1 MALKN
6 NPEIKRA
13 TLELNSLD
21 ARETEAKLFF
31 VPRAVLGAGLI
42 YNSKSEEWEK
52 PFGLSFV
59 SVLYEYRKTLPRIR
73 SAKLRAQAQREV
85 KRQLE
90 RDLKIKLLEPT
101 SQNSA
106 VLYTL
111 GDKGQRVNKD
121 QPLVEINPD
130 LYLAEKERLTAQL
143 EAQRLKLEKTERD
156 FKRYEELYNRGLL
169 SKSEYED
176 WKNRYERERATY
188 LSLEAELKGVEKL
201 IEYCQI
207 RAPTSGVVK
216 KVFVR
221 EQSFINGTL
230 SPHLLLILS
239 ED

>member
-1 MALKN
+1 MVL
-6 NPEIKRA
+6 
-13 TLELNSLD
+13 LSLISFLVFSIGFSQEVNVY
-21 ARETEAKLFF
+21 AIVKG
-31 VPRAVLGAGLI
+31 AVKKV
-42 YNSKSEEWEK
+42 Y
-52 PFGLSFV
+52 
-59 SVLYEYRKTLPRIR
+59 
-73 SAKLRAQAQREV
+73 V
-85 KRQLE
+85 KE
-90 RDLKIKLLEPT
+90 
-101 SQNSA
+101 
-106 VLYTL
+106 
-111 GDKGQRVNKD
+111 GQRVKKD

-216 KVFVR
+216 KVIVR

>member
-1 MALKN
+1 MVL
-6 NPEIKRA
+6 
-13 TLELNSLD
+13 LSLISFLVFSLGFSQEVNVY
-21 ARETEAKLFF
+21 AIVKG
-31 VPRAVLGAGLI
+31 AVKKV
-42 YNSKSEEWEK
+42 Y
-52 PFGLSFV
+52 
-59 SVLYEYRKTLPRIR
+59 
-73 SAKLRAQAQREV
+73 V
-85 KRQLE
+85 KE
-90 RDLKIKLLEPT
+90 
-101 SQNSA
+101 
-106 VLYTL
+106 
-111 GDKGQRVNKD
+111 GQRVKKD

-188 LSLEAELKGVEKL
+188 ISLEAELKGVEKL

-221 EQSFINGTL
+221 ERSFINGTL

>member
-1 MALKN
+1 MVL
-6 NPEIKRA
+6 
-13 TLELNSLD
+13 LSLISFLVFSLGFSQEVNVY
-21 ARETEAKLFF
+21 AIVKG
-31 VPRAVLGAGLI
+31 AVKKV
-42 YNSKSEEWEK
+42 Y
-52 PFGLSFV
+52 
-59 SVLYEYRKTLPRIR
+59 
-73 SAKLRAQAQREV
+73 V
-85 KRQLE
+85 KE
-90 RDLKIKLLEPT
+90 
-101 SQNSA
+101 
-106 VLYTL
+106 
-111 GDKGQRVNKD
+111 GQRVKKD

-176 WKNRYERERATY
+176 WKNWYERERATY

-221 EQSFINGTL
+221 ERSFINGTL

>member
-1 MALKN
+1 MVL
-6 NPEIKRA
+6 
-13 TLELNSLD
+13 LSLISFLVFSLGFSQEVNVY
-21 ARETEAKLFF
+21 AIVKG
-31 VPRAVLGAGLI
+31 AVKKV
-42 YNSKSEEWEK
+42 Y
-52 PFGLSFV
+52 
-59 SVLYEYRKTLPRIR
+59 
-73 SAKLRAQAQREV
+73 V
-85 KRQLE
+85 KE
-90 RDLKIKLLEPT
+90 
-101 SQNSA
+101 
-106 VLYTL
+106 
-111 GDKGQRVNKD
+111 GQRVKKD

-216 KVFVR
+216 KVFIR
-221 EQSFINGTL
+221 ERSFINGTL

>member
-1 MALKN
+1 MVL
-6 NPEIKRA
+6 
-13 TLELNSLD
+13 LSLISFLVFSLGFSQEVNVY
-21 ARETEAKLFF
+21 AIVKG
-31 VPRAVLGAGLI
+31 AVKKV
-42 YNSKSEEWEK
+42 Y
-52 PFGLSFV
+52 
-59 SVLYEYRKTLPRIR
+59 
-73 SAKLRAQAQREV
+73 V
-85 KRQLE
+85 KE
-90 RDLKIKLLEPT
+90 
-101 SQNSA
+101 
-106 VLYTL
+106 
-111 GDKGQRVNKD
+111 GQRVKKD

-188 LSLEAELKGVEKL
+188 LSLEAELKGVEKH

-221 EQSFINGTL
+221 ERSFINGTL

>member
-1 MALKN
+1 MVL
-6 NPEIKRA
+6 
-13 TLELNSLD
+13 LSLISF
-21 ARETEAKLFF
+21 LVFS
-31 VPRAVLGAGLI
+31 LGF
-42 YNSKSEEWEK
+42 S
-52 PFGLSFV
+52 
-59 SVLYEYRKTLPRIR
+59 
-73 SAKLRAQAQREV
+73 QEV
-85 KRQLE
+85 NVYAIVKGVVKKVYVKE
-90 RDLKIKLLEPT
+90 
-101 SQNSA
+101 
-106 VLYTL
+106 
-111 GDKGQRVNKD
+111 GQRVKKD

-207 RAPTSGVVK
+207 RAPTNGVVK

>member
-1 MALKN
+1 MVL
-6 NPEIKRA
+6 
-13 TLELNSLD
+13 LSLISF
-21 ARETEAKLFF
+21 LVFS
-31 VPRAVLGAGLI
+31 LGFSQEVNVYAIVKG
-42 YNSKSEEWEK
+42 
-52 PFGLSFV
+52 V
-59 SVLYEYRKTLPRIR
+59 
-73 SAKLRAQAQREV
+73 V
-85 KRQLE
+85 KRVYVKE
-90 RDLKIKLLEPT
+90 
-101 SQNSA
+101 
-106 VLYTL
+106 
-111 GDKGQRVNKD
+111 GQRVKKE

-176 WKNRYERERATY
+176 WKNRYERERAIY

>member
-1 MALKN
+1 MVL
-6 NPEIKRA
+6 
-13 TLELNSLD
+13 LSLISFLVFSLGFSQEVNVY
-21 ARETEAKLFF
+21 AIVKG
-31 VPRAVLGAGLI
+31 AVKKV
-42 YNSKSEEWEK
+42 Y
-52 PFGLSFV
+52 
-59 SVLYEYRKTLPRIR
+59 
-73 SAKLRAQAQREV
+73 V
-85 KRQLE
+85 KE
-90 RDLKIKLLEPT
+90 
-101 SQNSA
+101 
-106 VLYTL
+106 
-111 GDKGQRVNKD
+111 GQRVKKD

-130 LYLAEKERLTAQL
+130 LYLVEKERLTAQL

-221 EQSFINGTL
+221 ERSFINGTL

>member
-1 MALKN
+1 M
-6 NPEIKRA
+6 
-13 TLELNSLD
+13 
-21 ARETEAKLFF
+21 
-31 VPRAVLGAGLI
+31 
-42 YNSKSEEWEK
+42 
-52 PFGLSFV
+52 
-59 SVLYEYRKTLPRIR
+59 
-73 SAKLRAQAQREV
+73 
-85 KRQLE
+85 
-90 RDLKIKLLEPT
+90 
-101 SQNSA
+101 
-106 VLYTL
+106 
-111 GDKGQRVNKD
+111 
-121 QPLVEINPD
+121 
-130 LYLAEKERLTAQL
+130 AEKERLTAQL

-156 FKRYEELYNRGLL
+156 FKRYEELYNRRLL

-176 WKNRYERERATY
+176 WKNQYERERATY